1 MKSYGIMIADDHTV
15 LREGLRLLLCSYPQ
29 FEVIGEAEDGITAV
43 STALQLKP
51 DVLLLDI
58 AMPNMRGIEAILE
71 IKRLEPDIKI
81 LVLSMHD
88 REEYVLQAMKNGA
101 DGYILKKSAAAELV
115 AALNHVISG
124 EIYLSPSI
132 SRYVV
137 RNWLRDEESMAVVS
151 RAETK
156 ISERERTVLK
166 LIAEGRSNKE
176 VANLLHISAKT
187 VETHRAR
194 IMSKLELRT
203 VPDLVRYAIKS
214 GLVDL

>member
-1 MKSYGIMIADDHTV
+1 MPVTLNGPDGGEYSDERKAAVCRQV
-15 LREGLRLLLCSYPQ
+15 LPALLLFCLSCADP
-29 FEVIGEAEDGITAV
+29 
-43 STALQLKP
+43 P
-51 DVLLLDI
+51 DVPDV
-58 AMPNMRGIEAILE
+58 
-71 IKRLEPDIKI
+71 EPDPPGC
-81 LVLSMHD
+81 VLTPLPAPATPTVTVRST
-88 REEYVLQAMKNGA
+88 
-101 DGYILKKSAAAELV
+101 AELV

-132 SRYVV
+132 SRHLV
-137 RNWLRDEESMAVVS
+137 RNWLRDEESMAGVS
-151 RAETK
+151 RADTEL
-156 ISERERTVLK
+156 SERERTVLK

-176 VANLLHISAKT
+176 VASLLHISAKT

>member
-1 MKSYGIMIADDHTV
+1 MTTHRIMIADDHAV
-15 LREGLRLLLCSYPQ
+15 LRDGLRLLLSSYPQ
-29 FEVIGEAEDGITAV
+29 FEVIGEADDGMTAV

-71 IKRLEPDIKI
+71 LKRLEPEIKI

-124 EIYLSPSI
+124 EIYLSPSV
-132 SRYVV
+132 SRHLV
-137 RNWLRDEESMAVVS
+137 RNWLRDEESMAGVS
-151 RAETK
+151 RVDTEL
-156 ISERERTVLK
+156 SERERTVLK

-176 VANLLHISAKT
+176 VASLLHISAKT

>member
-1 MKSYGIMIADDHTV
+1 MIADDHAV
-15 LREGLRLLLCSYPQ
+15 LRDGLRLLLSSYPQ
-29 FEVIGEAEDGITAV
+29 FEVIGEADDGMTAV
-43 STALQLKP
+43 ATALQIKP

-71 IKRLEPDIKI
+71 LKRLEPEIKI

-124 EIYLSPSI
+124 EIYLSPSV
-132 SRYVV
+132 SRHLV
-137 RNWLRDEESMAVVS
+137 RNWLRDEESMAGVS
-151 RAETK
+151 RAETEL
-156 ISERERTVLK
+156 SERERTVLK

-176 VANLLHISAKT
+176 VASLLHISAKT

>member
-1 MKSYGIMIADDHTV
+1 MIADDHAV
-15 LREGLRLLLCSYPQ
+15 LRDGLRLLLSSYPQ
-29 FEVIGEAEDGITAV
+29 FEVIGEADDGMTAV

-71 IKRLEPDIKI
+71 LKRFEPEIKI

-132 SRYVV
+132 SRHLV
-137 RNWLRDEESMAVVS
+137 RNWLRDEESMAGVS
-151 RAETK
+151 RADTEL
-156 ISERERTVLK
+156 SERERTVLK

-176 VANLLHISAKT
+176 VASLLHISAKT

>member
-1 MKSYGIMIADDHTV
+1 MKIHSIMIADDHAV
-15 LREGLRLLLCSYPQ
+15 LREGLRLLLSSYPQ
-29 FEVIGEAEDGITAV
+29 FEVIGEADDGMTAV
-43 STALQLKP
+43 ATALQIKP

-71 IKRLEPDIKI
+71 LKRLEPEIKI

-124 EIYLSPSI
+124 EIYLSPSV
-132 SRYVV
+132 SRHLV
-137 RNWLRDEESMAVVS
+137 RNWLRDEESMAGVS
-151 RAETK
+151 RAETEL
-156 ISERERTVLK
+156 SERERTVLK

-176 VANLLHISAKT
+176 VASLLHISAKT

>member
-1 MKSYGIMIADDHTV
+1 MTTHRIMIADDHAV
-15 LREGLRLLLCSYPQ
+15 LRDGLRLLLSSYPQ
-29 FEVIGEAEDGITAV
+29 FEVIGEADDGMTAV

-71 IKRLEPDIKI
+71 LKRFEPEIKI

-132 SRYVV
+132 SRHLV
-137 RNWLRDEESMAVVS
+137 RNWLRDEESMAGVS
-151 RAETK
+151 RADTEL
-156 ISERERTVLK
+156 SERERTVLK

-176 VANLLHISAKT
+176 VASLLHISAKT

>member
-1 MKSYGIMIADDHTV
+1 MRSYSIMIADDHAL
-15 LREGLRLLLCSYPQ
+15 LREGLRSLLSSYPQ
-29 FEVIGEAEDGITAV
+29 FQVIGEAEDGLTAV

-71 IKRLEPDIKI
+71 IKRLEPGIRI

-88 REEYVLQAMKNGA
+88 REEYVFNAMKNGA

-115 AALNHVISG
+115 AALNHVLLG
-124 EIYLSPSI
+124 EIYLSPAI
-132 SRYVV
+132 SRHVV
-137 RNWLRDEESMAVVS
+137 KNWLRDEEKMDGAN
-151 RAETK
+151 RAGLEIT
-156 ISERERTVLK
+156 ERERTVLK
-166 LIAEGRSNKE
+166 LIAEGHSNKE

-194 IMSKLELRT
+194 LMDKLELRT

-214 GLVDL
+214 GLIDL

>member
-1 MKSYGIMIADDHTV
+1 LKIHSIMIADDHAV
-15 LREGLRLLLCSYPQ
+15 LREGLRLLLSSYPQ
-29 FEVIGEAEDGITAV
+29 FEVIGEADDGMTAV

-71 IKRLEPDIKI
+71 LKRFEPEIKI

-132 SRYVV
+132 SRHLV
-137 RNWLRDEESMAVVS
+137 RNWLRDEESMAGVS
-151 RAETK
+151 RADTEL
-156 ISERERTVLK
+156 SERERTVLK

-176 VANLLHISAKT
+176 VASLLHISAKT

>member
-1 MKSYGIMIADDHTV
+1 MRSYSIMIADDHAL
-15 LREGLRLLLCSYPQ
+15 LREGLRSLLSSYPQ
-29 FEVIGEAEDGITAV
+29 FQVIGEAEDGLTAV
-43 STALQLKP
+43 STAVQLKP

-71 IKRLEPDIKI
+71 IKRLEPGIRI

-88 REEYVLQAMKNGA
+88 REEYVFNAMKNGA

-115 AALNHVISG
+115 AALNHVLLG
-124 EIYLSPSI
+124 EIYLSPAI
-132 SRYVV
+132 SRHVV
-137 RNWLRDEESMAVVS
+137 KNWLRDEEKMDGAN
-151 RAETK
+151 RAGLEIT
-156 ISERERTVLK
+156 ERERTVLK
-166 LIAEGRSNKE
+166 LIAEGHSNKE

-194 IMSKLELRT
+194 LMDKLELRT

-214 GLVDL
+214 GLIDL

>member
-1 MKSYGIMIADDHTV
+1 MTTHRIMIADDHAV
-15 LREGLRLLLCSYPQ
+15 LRDGLRLLLSSYPQ
-29 FEVIGEAEDGITAV
+29 FEVIGEADDGMTAV
-43 STALQLKP
+43 ATALQIKP

-71 IKRLEPDIKI
+71 LKRFEPEIKI

-132 SRYVV
+132 SRHLV
-137 RNWLRDEESMAVVS
+137 RNWLRDEESMAGVS
-151 RAETK
+151 RVDTEL
-156 ISERERTVLK
+156 SERERTVLK

-176 VANLLHISAKT
+176 VASLLHISAKT

>member
-1 MKSYGIMIADDHTV
+1 MIADDHAV
-15 LREGLRLLLCSYPQ
+15 LRDGLRMLLSSYPQ
-29 FEVIGEAEDGITAV
+29 FQVIGEAEDGLTAV

-71 IKRLEPDIKI
+71 IKRLEPGIRI

-88 REEYVLQAMKNGA
+88 REEYVFNAMKNGA

-115 AALNHVISG
+115 AALNHVLSG
-124 EIYLSPSI
+124 EIYLSPAI
-132 SRYVV
+132 SRHVV
-137 RNWLRDEESMAVVS
+137 KNWLRDEEKMDGAN
-151 RAETK
+151 RAGLEIT
-156 ISERERTVLK
+156 ERERTVLK
-166 LIAEGRSNKE
+166 LIAEGHSNKE

-194 IMSKLELRT
+194 LMDKLELRT

-214 GLVDL
+214 GLIDL

>member
-1 MKSYGIMIADDHTV
+1 MIADDHAV
-15 LREGLRLLLCSYPQ
+15 LRDGLRLLLSSYPQ
-29 FEVIGEAEDGITAV
+29 FEVIGEADDGMTAV
-43 STALQLKP
+43 ATALQIKP

-71 IKRLEPDIKI
+71 LKRLEPEIKI

-124 EIYLSPSI
+124 EIYLSPSV
-132 SRYVV
+132 SRHLV
-137 RNWLRDEESMAVVS
+137 RNWLRDEESMAGVS
-151 RAETK
+151 RVDTEL
-156 ISERERTVLK
+156 SERERTVLK

-176 VANLLHISAKT
+176 VASLLHISAKT

>member
-1 MKSYGIMIADDHTV
+1 MKIHSIMIADDHAV
-15 LREGLRLLLCSYPQ
+15 LREGLRLLLSSYPQ
-29 FEVIGEAEDGITAV
+29 FEVIGEADDGMTAV
-43 STALQLKP
+43 ATALQIKP

-71 IKRLEPDIKI
+71 LKRFEPEIKI

-132 SRYVV
+132 SRHLV
-137 RNWLRDEESMAVVS
+137 RNWLRDEESMAGVS
-151 RAETK
+151 RAETEL
-156 ISERERTVLK
+156 SERERTVLK

-176 VANLLHISAKT
+176 VASLLHISAKT

>member
-1 MKSYGIMIADDHTV
+1 MIADDHAL
-15 LREGLRLLLCSYPQ
+15 LREGLRSLLSSYPQ
-29 FEVIGEAEDGITAV
+29 FQVIGEAEDGLTAV
-43 STALQLKP
+43 STAVQLKP

-71 IKRLEPDIKI
+71 IKRLEPGIRI

-88 REEYVLQAMKNGA
+88 REEYVFNAMKNGA

-115 AALNHVISG
+115 AALNHVLLG
-124 EIYLSPSI
+124 EIYLSPAI
-132 SRYVV
+132 SRHVV
-137 RNWLRDEESMAVVS
+137 KNWLRDEEKMDGAN
-151 RAETK
+151 RAGLEIT
-156 ISERERTVLK
+156 ERERTVLK
-166 LIAEGRSNKE
+166 LIAEGHSNKE

-194 IMSKLELRT
+194 LMDKLELRT

-214 GLVDL
+214 GLIDL

>member
-1 MKSYGIMIADDHTV
+1 MTTHRIMIADDHAV
-15 LREGLRLLLCSYPQ
+15 LRDGLRLLLSSYPQ
-29 FEVIGEAEDGITAV
+29 FEVIGEADDGMTAV
-43 STALQLKP
+43 ATALQIKP

-71 IKRLEPDIKI
+71 LKRLEPEIKI

-124 EIYLSPSI
+124 EIYLSPSV
-132 SRYVV
+132 SRHLV
-137 RNWLRDEESMAVVS
+137 RNWLRDEESMAGVS
-151 RAETK
+151 RVDTEL
-156 ISERERTVLK
+156 SERERTVLK

-176 VANLLHISAKT
+176 VASLLHISAKT

>member
-1 MKSYGIMIADDHTV
+1 MKIHSIMIADDHAV
-15 LREGLRLLLCSYPQ
+15 LREGLRLLLSSYPQ
-29 FEVIGEAEDGITAV
+29 FEVIGEADDGMTAV

-71 IKRLEPDIKI
+71 LKRFEPEIKI

-132 SRYVV
+132 SRHLV
-137 RNWLRDEESMAVVS
+137 RNWLRDEESMAGVS
-151 RAETK
+151 RADTEL
-156 ISERERTVLK
+156 SERERTVLK

-176 VANLLHISAKT
+176 VASLLHISAKT

>member
-1 MKSYGIMIADDHTV
+1 MKSHSIMIADDHAV
-15 LREGLRLLLCSYPQ
+15 LRDGLRMLLSSYPQ
-29 FEVIGEAEDGITAV
+29 FQVIGEADDGLTAV

-71 IKRLEPDIKI
+71 IKRLEPGIRI

-88 REEYVLQAMKNGA
+88 REEYVFNAMKNGA

-115 AALNHVISG
+115 AALNHVLSG
-124 EIYLSPSI
+124 EIYLSPAI
-132 SRYVV
+132 SRHVV
-137 RNWLRDEESMAVVS
+137 KNWLRDEEKMDGAN
-151 RAETK
+151 RAGLEIT
-156 ISERERTVLK
+156 ERERTVLK
-166 LIAEGRSNKE
+166 LIAEGHSNKE

-194 IMSKLELRT
+194 LMDKLELRT

-214 GLVDL
+214 GLIDL

>member
-1 MKSYGIMIADDHTV
+1 M
-15 LREGLRLLLCSYPQ
+15 
-29 FEVIGEAEDGITAV
+29 TAV
-43 STALQLKP
+43 ATALQIKP

-71 IKRLEPDIKI
+71 LKRLEPEIKI

-124 EIYLSPSI
+124 EIYLSPSV
-132 SRYVV
+132 SRHLV
-137 RNWLRDEESMAVVS
+137 RNWLRDEESMAGVS
-151 RAETK
+151 RAETEL
-156 ISERERTVLK
+156 SERERTVLK

-176 VANLLHISAKT
+176 VASLLHISAKT

>member
-1 MKSYGIMIADDHTV
+1 MKSHSIMIADDHAV
-15 LREGLRLLLCSYPQ
+15 LRDGLRMLLSSYPQ
-29 FEVIGEAEDGITAV
+29 FQIIGEADDGLTAV

-71 IKRLEPDIKI
+71 IKRLEPGIRI

-88 REEYVLQAMKNGA
+88 REEYVFNAMKNGA

-115 AALNHVISG
+115 AALNHVLSG
-124 EIYLSPSI
+124 EIYLSPAI
-132 SRYVV
+132 SRHVV
-137 RNWLRDEESMAVVS
+137 KNWLRDEEKMDGAN
-151 RAETK
+151 RAGLEIT
-156 ISERERTVLK
+156 ERERTVLK
-166 LIAEGRSNKE
+166 LIAEGHSNKE

-194 IMSKLELRT
+194 LMDKLELRT

-214 GLVDL
+214 GLIDL

>member
-1 MKSYGIMIADDHTV
+1 MTTHRIMIADDHAV
-15 LREGLRLLLCSYPQ
+15 LRDGLRLLLSSYPQ
-29 FEVIGEAEDGITAV
+29 FEVIGEADDGMTAV
-43 STALQLKP
+43 ATALQIKP

-71 IKRLEPDIKI
+71 LKRFEPEIKI

-124 EIYLSPSI
+124 EIYLSPSV
-132 SRYVV
+132 SRHLV
-137 RNWLRDEESMAVVS
+137 RNWLRDEESMAGVS
-151 RAETK
+151 RAETEL
-156 ISERERTVLK
+156 SERERTVLK

-176 VANLLHISAKT
+176 VASLLHISAKT

>member
-1 MKSYGIMIADDHTV
+1 MTTHRIMIADDHAV
-15 LREGLRLLLCSYPQ
+15 LRDGLRLLLSSYPQ
-29 FEVIGEAEDGITAV
+29 FEVIGEADDGMTAV
-43 STALQLKP
+43 ATALQIKP

-71 IKRLEPDIKI
+71 LKRLEPEIKI

-124 EIYLSPSI
+124 EIYLSPSV
-132 SRYVV
+132 SRHLV
-137 RNWLRDEESMAVVS
+137 RNWLRDEESMAGVS
-151 RAETK
+151 RAETEL
-156 ISERERTVLK
+156 SERERTVLK

-176 VANLLHISAKT
+176 VASLLHISAKT

>member
-1 MKSYGIMIADDHTV
+1 MKSHSIMIADDHAV
-15 LREGLRLLLCSYPQ
+15 LRDGLRMLLSSYPQ
-29 FEVIGEAEDGITAV
+29 FQIIGEADDGLTAV
-43 STALQLKP
+43 STAVQLKP

-71 IKRLEPDIKI
+71 IKRLEPGIRI

-88 REEYVLQAMKNGA
+88 REEYVFNAMKNGA

-115 AALNHVISG
+115 AALNHVLSG
-124 EIYLSPSI
+124 EIYLSPAI
-132 SRYVV
+132 SRHVV
-137 RNWLRDEESMAVVS
+137 KNWLRDEEKMDGAN
-151 RAETK
+151 RAGLEIT
-156 ISERERTVLK
+156 ERERTVLK
-166 LIAEGRSNKE
+166 LIAEGHSNKE

-194 IMSKLELRT
+194 LMDKLELRT

-214 GLVDL
+214 GLIDL

>member
-1 MKSYGIMIADDHTV
+1 MKTHRIMIADDHAV
-15 LREGLRLLLCSYPQ
+15 LRDGLRLLLSSYPQ
-29 FEVIGEAEDGITAV
+29 FEVIGEADDGMTAV

-71 IKRLEPDIKI
+71 LKRFEPEIKI

-132 SRYVV
+132 SRHLV
-137 RNWLRDEESMAVVS
+137 RNWLRDEESMAGVS
-151 RAETK
+151 RADTEL
-156 ISERERTVLK
+156 SERERTVLK

-176 VANLLHISAKT
+176 VASLLHISAKT

>member
-1 MKSYGIMIADDHTV
+1 MRSYSIMIADDHAL
-15 LREGLRLLLCSYPQ
+15 LREGLRSLLSSYPQ
-29 FEVIGEAEDGITAV
+29 FQVIGEAEDGLTAV

-71 IKRLEPDIKI
+71 IKRLEPGIRI

-88 REEYVLQAMKNGA
+88 REEYVFNAMKNGA

-115 AALNHVISG
+115 AALNHVLSG
-124 EIYLSPSI
+124 EIYLSPAI
-132 SRYVV
+132 SRHVV
-137 RNWLRDEESMAVVS
+137 KNWLRDEEKMDGAN
-151 RAETK
+151 RAGLEIT
-156 ISERERTVLK
+156 ERERTVLK
-166 LIAEGRSNKE
+166 LIAEGHSNKE

-194 IMSKLELRT
+194 LMDKLELRT

-214 GLVDL
+214 GLIDL

>member
-1 MKSYGIMIADDHTV
+1 MRSYSIMIADDHAL
-15 LREGLRLLLCSYPQ
+15 LREGLRSLLSSYPQ
-29 FEVIGEAEDGITAV
+29 FQVIGEAEDGLTAV
-43 STALQLKP
+43 STAVQLKP

-71 IKRLEPDIKI
+71 IKRLEPGIRI

-88 REEYVLQAMKNGA
+88 REEYVFNAMKNGA

-115 AALNHVISG
+115 AALNHVLSG
-124 EIYLSPSI
+124 EIYLSPAI
-132 SRYVV
+132 SRHVV
-137 RNWLRDEESMAVVS
+137 KNWLRDEEKMDGAN
-151 RAETK
+151 RAGLEIT
-156 ISERERTVLK
+156 ERERTVLK
-166 LIAEGRSNKE
+166 LIAEGHSNKE

-194 IMSKLELRT
+194 LMDKLELRT

-214 GLVDL
+214 GLIDL

>member
-1 MKSYGIMIADDHTV
+1 MKSHSIMIADDHAV
-15 LREGLRLLLCSYPQ
+15 LRDGLRMLLSSYPQ
-29 FEVIGEAEDGITAV
+29 FQVIGEADDGLTAV
-43 STALQLKP
+43 STAVQLKP

-71 IKRLEPDIKI
+71 IKRLEPGIRI

-88 REEYVLQAMKNGA
+88 REEYVFNAMKNGA

-115 AALNHVISG
+115 AALNHVLLG
-124 EIYLSPSI
+124 EIYLSPAI
-132 SRYVV
+132 SRHVV
-137 RNWLRDEESMAVVS
+137 KNWLRDEEKMDGAN
-151 RAETK
+151 RAGLEIT
-156 ISERERTVLK
+156 ERERTVLK
-166 LIAEGRSNKE
+166 LIAEGHSNKE

-194 IMSKLELRT
+194 LMDKLELRT

-214 GLVDL
+214 GLIDL

>member
-1 MKSYGIMIADDHTV
+1 MKSHSIMIADDHAV
-15 LREGLRLLLCSYPQ
+15 LRDGLRMLLSSYPQ
-29 FEVIGEAEDGITAV
+29 FQVIGEADDGLTAV
-43 STALQLKP
+43 STAVQLKP

-71 IKRLEPDIKI
+71 IKRLEPGIRI

-88 REEYVLQAMKNGA
+88 REEYVFNAMKNGA

-115 AALNHVISG
+115 AALNHVLSG
-124 EIYLSPSI
+124 EIYLSPAI
-132 SRYVV
+132 SRHVV
-137 RNWLRDEESMAVVS
+137 KNWLRDEEKMDGAN
-151 RAETK
+151 RAGLEIT
-156 ISERERTVLK
+156 ERERTVLK
-166 LIAEGRSNKE
+166 LIAEGHSNKE

-194 IMSKLELRT
+194 LMDKLELRT

-214 GLVDL
+214 GLIDL

>member
-1 MKSYGIMIADDHTV
+1 MTTHRIMIADDHAV
-15 LREGLRLLLCSYPQ
+15 LRDGLRLLLSSYPQ
-29 FEVIGEAEDGITAV
+29 FEVIGEADDGMTAV
-43 STALQLKP
+43 ATALQIKP

-71 IKRLEPDIKI
+71 LKRFEPEIKI

-132 SRYVV
+132 SRHLV
-137 RNWLRDEESMAVVS
+137 RNWLRDEESMAGVS
-151 RAETK
+151 RADTEL
-156 ISERERTVLK
+156 SERERTVLK

-176 VANLLHISAKT
+176 VASLLHISAKT

>member
-137 RNWLRDEESMAVVS
+137 RNWLRDEESMAGVS